1 MLSSVT
7 AFCPGHLSGYF
18 SPVFGPDLRNTG
30 SLGAGIVIHEGVTAR
45 ATWAE
50 SPEIVVRRFDS
61 QGKVLVELAESPPI
75 TSLLERL
82 PVTVRIETECRLP
95 IGAGFGLSAAAL
107 VASALAVNS
116 LGELGLSREECCE
129 LAHEAE
135 ILHRTGLG
143 DVAACQGGGRDFR
156 QGPGL
161 QAPITRYFDI
171 HKPLYA
177 VNFGPLPSPR
187 ILGSPDAMVRV
198 SEAYPRETPDTPFR
212 FFELSRRFAGESG
225 LVTPEIEE
233 VIAHCGREDV
243 PASMTMLGNG
253 VFSLGL
259 KGGEILSS
267 YGEVYELQL
276 APFGARITGIV
287 P

>member
-18 SPVFGPDLRNTG
+18 SPVYGPDLPTTG
-30 SLGAGIVIHEGVTAR
+30 SMGAGIVIHEGVTAR
-45 ATWAE
+45 ATRADT
-50 SPEIVVRRFDS
+50 PGIIVRRFDA
-61 QGKVLVELAESPPI
+61 QGKLMVELAESPPI
-75 TSLLERL
+75 ASLMERL

-107 VASALAVNS
+107 VASALAINT
-116 LGELGLSREECCE
+116 LAELGLSQGECCE
-129 LAHEAE
+129 LAHEVE
-135 ILHRTGLG
+135 ILHHTGLG

-156 QGPGL
+156 QGPGI
-161 QAPITRYFDI
+161 QAAITRYFDI
-171 HKPLYA
+171 HKPLFA
-177 VNFGPLPSPR
+177 VNFGPLPSPG
-187 ILGSPDAMVRV
+187 ILGSPEALARISD
-198 SEAYPRETPDTPFR
+198 AYPGQVPDTPFR
-212 FFELSRRFAGESG
+212 FFELSRRFAEGSG
-225 LVTPEIEE
+225 LLTPEIEE
-233 VIAHCGREDV
+233 VLSHCDREDV

-259 KGGEILSS
+259 KGGEVLSS